1 MEKSVL
7 ISLIV
12 LTYNC
17 KAQIANC
24 VKSISNLDYNNFE
37 LIMVDNNSTDGT
49 RQLLADLKIDKSI
62 PVKIILNST
71 NLGYNLGN
79 LAGIQNSKGD
89 IIAIINPDVILEKTW
104 LKNMMDYLQENP
116 KRVIVGGKLLNS
128 DKTVQSMGGLLD
140 IYGATILR
148 KTNENNQKF
157 FYHPGSAFVF
167 KKKILKQINLD
178 PNLFMYYDDVD
189 LAWQTRLLGYQI
201 DYCENACAVH
211 KQNTSWSVVPISK
224 FYNISKNRI
233 YICLKN
239 YSLNR
244 RIRRIPKIIFFVFSD
259 SIYYSV
265 KSKSPKYFLTFF
277 KIIGWNLANF
287 NKMKKERKKIQKFR
301 KVSDNEIEKF
311 MLKKS
316 IELQVLRS

>member
-17 KAQIANC
+17 KSQIMNC

-37 LIMVDNNSTDGT
+37 LIIVDNNSTDGT
-49 RQLLADLKIDKSI
+49 RQFLADLKIDTFI
-62 PVKIILNST
+62 PVKIILNSS

-79 LAGIQNSKGD
+79 LSGINNSKGD
-89 IIAIINPDVILEKTW
+89 IIAIINPDVFLEKTW
-104 LKNMMDYLQENP
+104 LKNMVDYLQEKP
-116 KRVIVGGKLLNS
+116 MRVLVGGKLLNS
-128 DKTVQSMGGLLD
+128 DETIQTTGGLLD
-140 IYGATILR
+140 IYGAVTQR
-148 KTNENNQKF
+148 KSNKKNQNF

-167 KKKILKQINLD
+167 KKKILDKINLD

-189 LAWQTRLLGYQI
+189 LAWQARLLGYQI
-201 DYCENACAVH
+201 DYCENANAIH
-211 KQNTSWSVVPISK
+211 EQSHSPPTISK

-233 YICLKN
+233 YVCLKN

-244 RIRRIPKIIFFVFSD
+244 RIRRMFKIIFFIFAD

-265 KSKSPKYFLTFF
+265 KLKSAKYFLTFF
-277 KIIGWNLANF
+277 KVIGWNLANF
-287 NKMKKERKKIQKFR
+287 SKMKKERTKIQKFR
-301 KVSDNEIEKF
+301 KLSDDEIEKF

-316 IELQVLRS
+316 IELSILKS